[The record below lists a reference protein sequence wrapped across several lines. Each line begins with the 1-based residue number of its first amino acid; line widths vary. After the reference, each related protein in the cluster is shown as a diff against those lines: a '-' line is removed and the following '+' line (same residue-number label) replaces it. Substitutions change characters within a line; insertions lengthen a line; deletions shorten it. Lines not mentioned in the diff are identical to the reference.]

1 MNVHA
6 LRKADALQLDAAER
20 LAARS
25 EVALNLILIACA
37 TASVAV
43 ALLIPP
49 HIGWMQALPG
59 AIYGLLGSAMPA
71 LAIRHGRRIQ
81 SLAAQREVQP

>member
-1 MNVHA
+1 MRQV
-6 LRKADALQLDAAER
+6 AAER
-20 LAARS
+20 LAATS
-25 EVALNLILIACA
+25 EVALNVVLIACA

-59 AIYGLLGSAMPA
+59 AMYGLLGIAMPV

-81 SLAAQREVQP
+81 TLADQRDAR